1 MKNPIFALICFS
13 IPLASCAQMEK
24 AAPIAAQPER
34 VLTGEAAR
42 GDWTS
47 DAPGVRRKLTVAD
60 LASPYETPSA
70 QNGARIVPQP
80 AGAWPQAPAGFTVTQ
95 FATNLRTPRAMV
107 TAPNGDIFISESYA
121 NRVRVLRDADGDGK
135 AEVSEIFTT
144 GLRQPFGIAFYPPG
158 PNPKYIY
165 VANTGDIVRLPY
177 KNGDLK
183 VTGTAESVASLS
195 AGGRLQGGGH

>member
-1 MKNPIFALICFS
+1 MW
-13 IPLASCAQMEK
+13 
-24 AAPIAAQPER
+24 R
-34 VLTGEAAR
+34 RGVLVAESNKPAKEPDGIRAWVMGWVQKRA
-42 GDWTS
+42 G
-47 DAPGVRRKLTVAD
+47 AGV
-60 LASPYETPSA
+60 PSA
-70 QNGARIVPQP
+70 DRI
-80 AGAWPQAPAGFTVTQ
+80 T
-95 FATNLRTPRAMV
+95 L
-107 TAPNGDIFISESYA
+107 
-121 NRVRVLRDADGDGK
+121 LRDADGDGK